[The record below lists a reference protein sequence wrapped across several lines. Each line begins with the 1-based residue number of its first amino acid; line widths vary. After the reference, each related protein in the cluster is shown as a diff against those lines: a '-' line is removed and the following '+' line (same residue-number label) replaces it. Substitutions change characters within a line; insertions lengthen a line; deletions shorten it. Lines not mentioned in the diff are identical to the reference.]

1 MRVSVFWDAR
11 MQAENVTNPGAP
23 TSVRRS
29 ALKSD
34 DAMRGEKK
42 IMLNPRGVTIVW
54 RRARLRRARRYYSLI
69 TNDLKISVAR
79 LKLNFDTPKA

>member
-29 ALKSD
+29 ALESD

-42 IMLNPRGVTIVW
+42 IMLNLRGVTIVL
-54 RRARLRRARRYYSLI
+54 RRARLRRARRYYALI
-69 TNDLKISVAR
+69 NNDLKISVAR